1 MRIPSISNFQYQIQT
16 NKQSNARLNTFNLT
30 PDCFITTPKTDS
42 FKRSMPRES
51 VSFLG
56 GIANISNEFELRFT
70 KTFFKKILR
79 EGITDAYSDY
89 ELISREEI
97 DYLKTLGVLNKKSSV
112 AIKALRKYKDS
123 MFPVEKD
130 IFLMLETMSKK
141 NPDLNL
147 QELIKL
153 KFPQAEKSLIT
164 QQTNILNKINMV
176 IRSLPQSEYQQVRKI
191 IQESFNKIFEPNPS
205 PENRFRRKDLLFALK
220 GTEINEKVKNKII
233 RIAEKLPSSSDNINA
248 FIVKYSQPYK
258 LRYNY
263 KTKEYIRLTRNSQEL
278 GIRLLEPSVGTDDHI
293 YAHTKFRQ
301 EFKKWLNEENDEPLK
316 NSLKVTI
323 LSSRKMNELKTD
335 TDIDDFIK
343 ANKNLTYTIPNHIKR
358 LIEIAEMWFQ
368 KGKIEDAALLSDYI
382 VVLKNEFELR
392 SNIIKMDIDK
402 FEKKIPAIKTKANKI
417 IAKKKTKSLK
427 KHNNTDNN
435 HKEQSVD
442 KNGNTIENRKVQKH
456 ISRFSK

>member
-1 MRIPSISNFQYQIQT
+1 M
-16 NKQSNARLNTFNLT
+16 
-30 PDCFITTPKTDS
+30 
-42 FKRSMPRES
+42 
-51 VSFLG
+51 
-56 GIANISNEFELRFT
+56 
-70 KTFFKKILR
+70 
-79 EGITDAYSDY
+79 
-89 ELISREEI
+89 
-97 DYLKTLGVLNKKSSV
+97 
-112 AIKALRKYKDS
+112 
-123 MFPVEKD
+123 
-130 IFLMLETMSKK
+130 
-141 NPDLNL
+141 
-147 QELIKL
+147 
-153 KFPQAEKSLIT
+153 
-164 QQTNILNKINMV
+164 
-176 IRSLPQSEYQQVRKI
+176 
-191 IQESFNKIFEPNPS
+191 
-205 PENRFRRKDLLFALK
+205 
-220 GTEINEKVKNKII
+220 
-233 RIAEKLPSSSDNINA
+233 
-248 FIVKYSQPYK
+248 
-258 LRYNY
+258 
-263 KTKEYIRLTRNSQEL
+263 
-278 GIRLLEPSVGTDDHI
+278 LEPSVGTDDHI